1 MMANFCQIL
10 KPPWPTTGYLPHL
23 SGMVFGVYAQSWISH
38 CFFAITIRDSL
49 RWKSYGTFDLS
60 CVITLFLWFTVRCWF
75 LGNTIISIKSV
86 FSDCQNDRIWEFGCG
101 YNAASTTRGR
111 CHWDHGYVNDPKKG
125 IIFKC
130 PNDGFIAGNRPRL
143 NPPRRHNWSVVHS
156 EVTTFFFAPLASD
169 QFSKIPKVS
178 QSNHY
183 TVFEISCKRP
193 PLVSDRNHFQN

>member
-1 MMANFCQIL
+1 MENFCQRIS
-10 KPPWPTTGYLPHL
+10 KHRIYCTFPGWGSAFML
-23 SGMVFGVYAQSWISH
+23 SRFTSIYRSNKSKEKNKKISFCLCLNVSEPGWISH

-49 RWKSYGTFDLS
+49 RWKSYGTLDIS
-60 CVITLFLWFTVRCWF
+60 CVITPFLWFTVRCWF

-130 PNDGFIAGNRPRL
+130 PNDGFIAGNRPRPNL
-143 NPPRRHNWSVVHS
+143 LRRHNWSVVHS
-156 EVTTFFFAPLASD
+156 EVTTFCFCFFL
-169 QFSKIPKVS
+169 FVL
-178 QSNHY
+178 HG
-183 TVFEISCKRP
+183 
-193 PLVSDRNHFQN
+193 

>member
-1 MMANFCQIL
+1 MMVNFCQIL
-10 KPPWPTTGYLPHL
+10 KPPWPTTGYLPYL

-156 EVTTFFFAPLASD
+156 EVTTFFF
-169 QFSKIPKVS
+169 
-178 QSNHY
+178 
-183 TVFEISCKRP
+183 VFVFFCFTRLRQLKNENNNIRQIC
-193 PLVSDRNHFQN
+193 